1 MSLQKD
7 SLRQVQLYRSKSP
20 SGLPLL
26 ITTLMR
32 SETNGEDN
40 MTMIVPGTKIADT
53 ILDSGYTFQQEL
65 LFQALKREV
74 TTGMLMTNPRVTG
87 FPSFAKAVLNFL
99 QDKKAPKTKK
109 NLYNY
114 LVKQGVYDRIS
125 WGKK

>member
-1 MSLQKD
+1 
-7 SLRQVQLYRSKSP
+7 VGKSNN
-20 SGLPLL
+20 LL
-26 ITTLMR
+26 ECYKLNGKLTYMKITKG
-32 SETNGEDN
+32 NN
-40 MTMIVPGTKIADT
+40 MTITIVDPLKIADT

-87 FPSFAKAVLNFL
+87 FPSFAKAVLHFL

-109 NLYNY
+109 NLYHY
-114 LVKQGVYDRIS
+114 LVKQGVYDKVS